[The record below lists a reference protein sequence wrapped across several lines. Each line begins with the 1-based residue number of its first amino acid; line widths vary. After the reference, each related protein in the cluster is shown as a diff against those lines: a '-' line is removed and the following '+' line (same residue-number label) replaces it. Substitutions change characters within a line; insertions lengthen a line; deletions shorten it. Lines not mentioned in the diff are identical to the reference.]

1 MENPARKLKAI
12 LQWIEADNDTPF
24 LYIEAYAMYVQDP
37 YLLHAFDA
45 HATKILYWAARHVT
59 FTKDVA
65 MQVLHVM
72 EKVKDFDPH
81 IFLIAQK
88 AYEVEHS
95 EEAFSVL
102 VSYLLR
108 NQIFQEK
115 YLDWYREAI
124 RLDLR
129 LSGLYEAYMLSMPD
143 NSTEE
148 LPQMVTMYFRYSC
161 NLPYQKKALLYANII
176 SERRK
181 APGLYEQYL
190 RNIETFAIEQMK
202 ANRMNDNLAIIYQNV
217 LEMGVVDEE
226 MAHLISGMV
235 FMKKLVCLYP
245 DITRAFIYH

>member
-1 MENPARKLKAI
+1 
-12 LQWIEADNDTPF
+12 
-24 LYIEAYAMYVQDP
+24 MYVQDP

-108 NQIFQEK
+108 N
-115 YLDWYREAI
+115 RC
-124 RLDLR
+124 
-129 LSGLYEAYMLSMPD
+129 
-143 NSTEE
+143 
-148 LPQMVTMYFRYSC
+148 FRKSIWTGIARQSVWIC
-161 NLPYQKKALLYANII
+161 
-176 SERRK
+176 
-181 APGLYEQYL
+181 
-190 RNIETFAIEQMK
+190 
-202 ANRMNDNLAIIYQNV
+202 V
-217 LEMGVVDEE
+217 
-226 MAHLISGMV
+226 
-235 FMKKLVCLYP
+235 
-245 DITRAFIYH
+245 